1 MPIPKI
7 KNTTFGIL
15 HVKKYILSNSTDVL
29 MSDRNVRKIKTVGL
43 LLLRYGTNGGADH
56 VYTIY

>member
-15 HVKKYILSNSTDVL
+15 HVKEDILSNSIDVL
-29 MSDRNVRKIKTVGL
+29 MSDRNLKKTKTVGL
-43 LLLRYGTNGGADH
+43 LLLSDSTNGGVDH
-56 VYTIY
+56 V